1 MNENI
6 IKNSD
11 ADGKEHTILSFILLL
26 FIFLFQYSSKLEE
39 IKTNNI
45 LTNDN
50 LKKAQLNSSNYI
62 FWKYLILLQLSN
74 GINFFLSINLE
85 NEYSNSY
92 SFILSGISLFLFLII
107 FGKKIISKNK
117 GLLIYGL
124 YMLSISIITFL
135 ISIDLI
141 KFNSNYFIIETFIKI
156 SEISMNLVLI
166 NNFELECNEF
176 IDDFQIKTN
185 LINNFIEKSEL
196 TKIFIKI
203 FFKYILSKLNDMSF
217 FKQIGNNSLSNILS
231 FFLSILFIIIILCWR
246 KIEKN
251 NKNIEV
257 INNKDNNY
265 KLLIIIGI
273 TEFLINSI
281 YSLYKINLFG
291 NVINIKKEM
300 NNYYIYNLF
309 IPSFLAG
316 ITSFRLLYSFYNY
329 NISNLV
335 KLDSMVLAIGIILI
349 LFSKDFNKILN
360 GALLIEAA
368 LGLYS
373 ILSKIFI
380 MYVLKNELIFSKI
393 MIWFY
398 LEIINM
404 GANTFIFKYNN
415 NAIQKPIL
423 FCFILSCIYIFISYL
438 LLNDIIIKKE
448 ENNISENHIKE
459 KNKKKKNQ

>member
-185 LINNFIEKSEL
+185 LVNNFIEKSEL
-196 TKIFIKI
+196 T
-203 FFKYILSKLNDMSF
+203 
-217 FKQIGNNSLSNILS
+217 
-231 FFLSILFIIIILCWR
+231 
-246 KIEKN
+246 
-251 NKNIEV
+251 
-257 INNKDNNY
+257 
-265 KLLIIIGI
+265 
-273 TEFLINSI
+273 
-281 YSLYKINLFG
+281 
-291 NVINIKKEM
+291 
-300 NNYYIYNLF
+300 
-309 IPSFLAG
+309 
-316 ITSFRLLYSFYNY
+316 
-329 NISNLV
+329 
-335 KLDSMVLAIGIILI
+335 
-349 LFSKDFNKILN
+349 
-360 GALLIEAA
+360 
-368 LGLYS
+368 
-373 ILSKIFI
+373 
-380 MYVLKNELIFSKI
+380 
-393 MIWFY
+393 
-398 LEIINM
+398 
-404 GANTFIFKYNN
+404 
-415 NAIQKPIL
+415 
-423 FCFILSCIYIFISYL
+423 
-438 LLNDIIIKKE
+438 
-448 ENNISENHIKE
+448 
-459 KNKKKKNQ
+459 

>member
-1 MNENI
+1 M
-6 IKNSD
+6 
-11 ADGKEHTILSFILLL
+11 
-26 FIFLFQYSSKLEE
+26 
-39 IKTNNI
+39 
-45 LTNDN
+45 
-50 LKKAQLNSSNYI
+50 
-62 FWKYLILLQLSN
+62 
-74 GINFFLSINLE
+74 
-85 NEYSNSY
+85 
-92 SFILSGISLFLFLII
+92 
-107 FGKKIISKNK
+107 
-117 GLLIYGL
+117 
-124 YMLSISIITFL
+124 
-135 ISIDLI
+135 
-141 KFNSNYFIIETFIKI
+141 
-156 SEISMNLVLI
+156 
-166 NNFELECNEF
+166 
-176 IDDFQIKTN
+176 
-185 LINNFIEKSEL
+185 
-196 TKIFIKI
+196 
-203 FFKYILSKLNDMSF
+203 
-217 FKQIGNNSLSNILS
+217 
-231 FFLSILFIIIILCWR
+231 
-246 KIEKN
+246 
-251 NKNIEV
+251 
-257 INNKDNNY
+257 
-265 KLLIIIGI
+265 IIIGI

-349 LFSKDFNKILN
+349 QFSKDFNKILN

-423 FCFILSCIYIFISYL
+423 FCFILSCIYIFSSYL